1 MTSVLTSVPSV
12 SQSYPAYEAVI
23 GLEVHV
29 QVKTRSKMFTRAAA
43 GYGHEPNTLTDPVV
57 LALPGTLPVMNKAAL
72 DAIIKAGLLL
82 GCEIAPVC
90 KWDRKN
96 YFYPDSPKNYQIS
109 QYDQPICLG
118 GSVEIELP
126 GPARNVMG
134 EHKQIPLTRI
144 HLEEDVGKLNHEAAD
159 SLVDY
164 NRAGTPLM
172 EIVSEPALH
181 SAEEAYAYL
190 TSLRATMI
198 YGGISDCD
206 MEKGQLRCDA
216 NISIRPVGQTELGV
230 KVELKNLNSIS
241 FVRDGIAHEI
251 KRQMGVLE
259 RGGTIVQETRDY
271 DGQTGTSQSLRTKE
285 MAHDYR
291 YFPDPDLMPVVVDD
305 AWKARI
311 QAACPE
317 LPFDKQR
324 RFFENYQL
332 PYTLTSVLVWD
343 RDLSDYFEE
352 SVAAYMGETPMPR
365 GTDVSPVESGRAQ
378 AIGNWIAN
386 DLLREL
392 GNTKLT
398 LADSKVRPAHVA
410 ELVKLIDTGTVLTNA
425 AKEIFVEMAATGDAP
440 AAIADRRGLK
450 AAPTDAGELEQWCRD
465 AIAANTKAVA
475 EFRAGKES
483 AINAFKGPVMKA
495 AKGKAN
501 PKLVDETLRRLLA
514 VM

>member
-1 MTSVLTSVPSV
+1 MK
-12 SQSYPAYEAVI
+12 YEAVI

-29 QVKTRSKMFTRAAA
+29 QIKTASKMFTRVAA

-57 LALPGTLPVMNKAAL
+57 LALPGVLPVMNKAAL
-72 DAIIKAGLLL
+72 DAIIKAGLML
-82 GCEIAPVC
+82 GCRIAPVC

-118 GSVEIELP
+118 GEVEIELP
-126 GPARNVMG
+126 GSARNVMG
-134 EHKQIPLTRI
+134 EHRKVPLTRI
-144 HLEEDVGKLNHEAAD
+144 HLEEDVGKLNHGATD

-172 EIVSEPALH
+172 EIVSEPAMH
-181 SAEEAYAYL
+181 TAEEAFAYL

-216 NISIRPVGQTELGV
+216 NISIRPVGETRLGT

-251 KRQMGVLE
+251 KRQVTVLE
-259 RGGTIVQETRDY
+259 QGGTIVQETRDY
-271 DGQTGTSQSLRTKE
+271 DGQTGTSQSLRSKE

-291 YFPDPDLMPVVVDD
+291 YFPDPDLMPVKVDD
-305 AWKARI
+305 AWRDRLKAE
-311 QAACPE
+311 CPE

-324 RFFENYQL
+324 RFAAAYQI
-332 PYTLTSVLVWD
+332 PYTITSVLIWD

-352 SVAAYMGETPMPR
+352 AAKL
-365 GTDVSPVESGRAQ
+365 SGKPQ
-378 AIGNWIAN
+378 AAGNWIVN

-392 GNTKLT
+392 GSTGAT
-398 LADSKVRPAHVA
+398 LAAAKVRPAHLA
-410 ELVKLIDTGTVLTNA
+410 ALVKLVEDGTLLNNVA
-425 AKEIFVEMAATGDAP
+425 REVFAEMAATGAMP
-440 AAIADRRGLK
+440 AEIVERKGLK
-450 AAPTDAGELEQWCRD
+450 AAPTDLGELEQWCRD
-465 AIAANTKAVA
+465 AIAANAKALT
-475 EFRAGKES
+475 EFKAGKDS

-501 PKLVDETLRRLLA
+501 PKVVDETLRRILA
-514 VM
+514 TM

>member
-1 MTSVLTSVPSV
+1 MN
-12 SQSYPAYEAVI
+12 YEAVI

-29 QVKTRSKMFTRAAA
+29 QIKTHSKMFTRVAA
-43 GYGHEPNTLTDPVV
+43 GYGQPENTLTDPVV
-57 LALPGTLPVMNKAAL
+57 LALPGVLPVMNKAAL
-72 DAIIKAGLLL
+72 DAIIKAGLML
-82 GCEIAPVC
+82 GCQIAPVC

-109 QYDQPICLG
+109 QYDQPICIG
-118 GSVEIELP
+118 GQVEIELP

-134 EHKQIPLTRI
+134 EHKHIALTRI
-144 HLEEDVGKLNHEAAD
+144 HLEEDVGKLNHFSHD

-172 EIVSEPALH
+172 EIVSEPVIR
-181 SAEEAYAYL
+181 SGDEAYAYL

-216 NISIRPVGQTELGV
+216 NISIRPVGETKLGT

-241 FVRDGIAHEI
+241 FVRDGIEHEI
-251 KRQMGVLE
+251 KRQIAVVQS
-259 RGGTIVQETRDY
+259 GGTIVQETRDY
-271 DGQTGTSQSLRTKE
+271 DGVTGTSQSLRVKE

-291 YFPDPDLMPVVVDD
+291 YFPDPDLMPVKVDA

-311 QAACPE
+311 QAECPE
-317 LPFDKQR
+317 QPFDKQR
-324 RFFENYQL
+324 RFLEQYHI

-343 RDLSDYFEE
+343 RALADYFEE
-352 SVAAYMGETPMPR
+352 AAKLCGKP
-365 GTDVSPVESGRAQ
+365 Q
-378 AIGNWIAN
+378 AAANWIVN

-392 GNTKLT
+392 SHGKIALSE
-398 LADSKVRPAHVA
+398 SKVSPTHIA
-410 ELVKLIDTGTVLTNA
+410 ELVKLVEAGTITNNA
-425 AKEIFVEMAATGDAP
+425 AKEVFVDMAASGEMPDV
-440 AAIADRRGLK
+440 IVERKGLK
-450 AAPTDAGELEQWCRD
+450 AETNSDELETWCRES
-465 AIAANTKAVA
+465 IAANPKALA
-475 EFRAGKES
+475 EFKAGKDT
-483 AINAFKGPVMKA
+483 AINAFKGPIMKA

-514 VM
+514 QA

>member
-1 MTSVLTSVPSV
+1 MK
-12 SQSYPAYEAVI
+12 YEAVI

-29 QVKTRSKMFTRAAA
+29 QIKTRSKVFTRVAA
-43 GYGHEPNTLTDPVV
+43 GYGHEENTLTDPVV

-82 GCEIAPVC
+82 GCEVAPVC

-118 GSVEIELP
+118 GVVEIELP
-126 GPARNVMG
+126 GSARNGMG
-134 EHKQIPLTRI
+134 EHKKIPLTRI
-144 HLEEDVGKLNHEAAD
+144 HLEEDVGKLNHFAAE

-172 EIVSEPALH
+172 EIVSDPAMH
-181 SAEEAYAYL
+181 TAEEAFAYL

-216 NISIRPVGQTELGV
+216 NISIRPVGETKLGT

-251 KRQMGVLE
+251 KRQVAAVE
-259 RGGTIVQETRDY
+259 AGGAIVQETRQY
-271 DGQTGTSQSLRTKE
+271 DGEAGTSTAMRSKE

-291 YFPDPDLMPVVVDD
+291 YFPDPDLMPVKVDE
-305 AWKARI
+305 AWKARLK
-311 QAACPE
+311 AECPE

-324 RFFENYQL
+324 RFLAQYQI
-332 PYTLTSVLVWD
+332 PYTITSVLVWD
-343 RDLSDYFEE
+343 RALSDYFEE
-352 SVAAYMGETPMPR
+352 TAKLSGKPQAA
-365 GTDVSPVESGRAQ
+365 
-378 AIGNWIAN
+378 GNWIVN
-386 DLLREL
+386 DLQREL
-392 GNTKLT
+392 GQAHLP
-398 LADSKVRPAHVA
+398 LSGSKVRPAHLA
-410 ELVKLIDTGTVLTNA
+410 GLVKLVEAGTIINNT
-425 AKEIFVEMAATGDAP
+425 AKEIFIEMFATGELP
-440 AAIADRRGLK
+440 EAIVEKKGLK
-450 AAPTDAGELEQWCRD
+450 VVAADSGELEQWCRD
-465 AIAANTKAVA
+465 AIAGNPKALA
-475 EFRAGKES
+475 DFKSGKDS
-483 AINAFKGPVMKA
+483 AINGFKGAIMKA

-501 PKLVDETLRRLLA
+501 PKVVDETLRRLLA
-514 VM
+514 TM

>member
-1 MTSVLTSVPSV
+1 MN
-12 SQSYPAYEAVI
+12 YEAVI

-29 QVKTRSKMFTRAAA
+29 QIKTQSKVFTRVGA

-90 KWDRKN
+90 KWDRKQ

-109 QYDQPICLG
+109 QYDQPICVG

-126 GPARNVMG
+126 GAARNVMG
-134 EHKQIPLTRI
+134 EHKKIPLTRI
-144 HLEEDVGKLNHEAAD
+144 HLEEDVGKLNHGASD

-172 EIVSEPALH
+172 EIVSDPAMH
-181 SAEEAYAYL
+181 TAEEAFAYL
-190 TSLRATMI
+190 TSIRNTMI

-216 NISIRPVGQTELGV
+216 NISIRPVGETKLGT

-251 KRQMGVLE
+251 KRQLAVVAA
-259 RGGTIVQETRDY
+259 GGKLIQETRDY
-271 DGQTGTSQSLRTKE
+271 DGQTGTSQSLRSKE

-291 YFPDPDLMPVVVDD
+291 YFPDPDLMPVQVDA
-305 AWKARI
+305 AWKERL
-311 QAACPE
+311 QQECPE
-317 LPFDKQR
+317 LPFEKQR
-324 RFFENYQL
+324 RFLREYQV
-332 PYTLTSVLVWD
+332 PYTITSVLIPD
-343 RDLSDYFEE
+343 REMSDFFE
-352 SVAAYMGETPMPR
+352 AAAKLAGP
-365 GTDVSPVESGRAQ
+365 GRAQ
-378 AIGNWIAN
+378 AVGNWITN

-392 GNTKLT
+392 GVAKIPLS
-398 LADSKVRPAHVA
+398 ASKITPANLSA
-410 ELVKLIDTGTVLTNA
+410 LVQLIDTGALLNAA
-425 AKEIFVEMAATGDAP
+425 AKEVFAAMFVTGEAP
-440 AAIADRRGLK
+440 DVIVARLGLA
-450 AAPTDAGELEQWCRD
+450 AAPTDSGELETWCRD
-465 AIAANTKAVA
+465 SIASNPKALA
-475 EFRAGKES
+475 EFKSGKDS
-483 AINAFKGPVMKA
+483 AINAFKGPIMKA

-501 PKLVDETLRRLLA
+501 PKAVDETLRRLLA
-514 VM
+514 AL

>member
-1 MTSVLTSVPSV
+1 MT
-12 SQSYPAYEAVI
+12 YEAVI

-29 QVKTRSKMFTRAAA
+29 QIKTRSKVFTRVAT

-57 LALPGTLPVMNKAAL
+57 LALPGALPVMNKAAL
-72 DAIIKAGLLL
+72 DAIIKAGLML

-109 QYDQPICLG
+109 QYDQPICRRG
-118 GSVEIELP
+118 EVEIELP
-126 GPARNVMG
+126 GPARNIMG
-134 EHKQIPLTRI
+134 EHRRVPLTRI
-144 HLEEDVGKLNHEAAD
+144 HLEEDVGKLSHGAAD

-172 EIVSEPALH
+172 EIVSEPAMH
-181 SAEEAYAYL
+181 TADEAFAYL

-216 NISIRPVGQTELGV
+216 NISIRPAGATGLGT

-251 KRQMGVLE
+251 RRQIAVIEG
-259 RGGTIVQETRDY
+259 GGTIVQETRDY
-271 DGQTGTSQSLRTKE
+271 DGMTGTSRSLRTKE
-285 MAHDYR
+285 EAHDYR
-291 YFPDPDLMPVVVDD
+291 YFPDPDLLPVVVDE
-305 AWKARI
+305 AWKASLG
-311 QAACPE
+311 AVCPE

-324 RFFENYQL
+324 RFLERYQL

-343 RDLSDYFEE
+343 HALADYFEE
-352 SVAAYMGETPMPR
+352 TATLAGP
-365 GTDVSPVESGRAQ
+365 GRAQ
-378 AIGNWIAN
+378 AAGNWIVN

-392 GNTKLT
+392 GQAKLP
-398 LADSKVRPAHVA
+398 LAQARVRPVHLAA
-410 ELVKLIDTGTVLTNA
+410 LVQLVEAGTVLAHA
-425 AKEIFVEMAATGDAP
+425 AKEIFVEMFATGDPP
-440 AAIADRRGLK
+440 AAIAERRGLQ
-450 AAPTDAGELEQWCRD
+450 AVPTDAGELEQWCRD
-465 AIAANTKAVA
+465 AIAGNAKALT
-475 EFRAGKES
+475 EFKAGKDS

-514 VM
+514 AM

>member
-1 MTSVLTSVPSV
+1 MN
-12 SQSYPAYEAVI
+12 YEAVI

-29 QVKTRSKMFTRAAA
+29 QVKTRSKIFTRVAA
-43 GYGHEPNTLTDPVV
+43 GYGHEPNTLTNEVV

-72 DAIIKAGLLL
+72 DAIVKAGLLL

-126 GPARNVMG
+126 GSARNVMG
-134 EHKQIPLTRI
+134 EHKKIPLTRI
-144 HLEEDVGKLNHEAAD
+144 HLEEDVGKLNHGAND

-172 EIVSEPALH
+172 EIVSDPAMH
-181 SAEEAYAYL
+181 TAEEAYAYL

-216 NISIRPVGQTELGV
+216 NISIRPVGETKLGV

-251 KRQMGVLE
+251 KRQIAVLE

-271 DGQTGTSQSLRTKE
+271 DGMTGTSQSLRSKE

-291 YFPDPDLMPVVVDD
+291 YFPDPDLMPVKVDE
-305 AWKARI
+305 AWKDKLRAE
-311 QAACPE
+311 CPE

-324 RFFENYQL
+324 RFLTDYHL
-332 PYTLTSVLVWD
+332 PYTLTSALVWD
-343 RDLSDYFEE
+343 RTLADFFEE
-352 SVAAYMGETPMPR
+352 AAKL
-365 GTDVSPVESGRAQ
+365 SGKPQ
-378 AIGNWIAN
+378 AAGNWIVN

-392 GNTKLT
+392 GAAKRALPESSVT
-398 LADSKVRPAHVA
+398 PAHIA
-410 ELVKLIDTGTVLTNA
+410 ALVKLVDSGAVLTNA
-425 AKEIFVEMAATGDAP
+425 AKEIFVEMFATGDQP
-440 AAIADRRGLK
+440 DVIAERKGLK
-450 AAPTDAGELEQWCRD
+450 AVPTDSNELEQWCRD
-465 AIAANTKAVA
+465 SIAANPKALV
-475 EFRAGKES
+475 EFKSGKDS
-483 AINAFKGPVMKA
+483 AINAFKGPIMKA
-495 AKGKAN
+495 AKGTAN
-501 PKLVDETLRRLLA
+501 PKLVDETLRKLLA
-514 VM
+514 SL